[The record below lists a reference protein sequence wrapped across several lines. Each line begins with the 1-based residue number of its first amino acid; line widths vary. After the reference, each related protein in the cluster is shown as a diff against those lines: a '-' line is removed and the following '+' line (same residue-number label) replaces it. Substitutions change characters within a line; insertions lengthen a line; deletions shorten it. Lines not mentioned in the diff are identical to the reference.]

1 MVIDLNTTRKGDI
14 VDKVI
19 IIAEAGV
26 NHNGSIKMAKQ
37 LIDVAADAGA
47 DFVKFQTFK
56 ADSLVTKKAHK
67 ADYQKKLTQ
76 KDESHF
82 EMIRRLELDKS
93 AHEELISYCIKKN
106 IQFLSTAFDIES
118 VNLLSELD
126 IKIYKI
132 PSGEITNLPYLRH
145 IGGLG
150 KPVIMSTGMA
160 TLDEVRAAMNLL
172 IDAGLNK
179 KDLTILHC
187 NTEYPTPMS
196 DVNLTAMLTMKDELK
211 VKIGY
216 SDHTLGIEVS
226 IASVAMGATVIEK
239 HFTLD
244 RKLAGPDH
252 AASLEP
258 DELKSMVKAIR
269 NIEKAMGKGVKEP
282 SPSEKKNIPIVRKSI
297 VAKTYITKGET
308 FSKYNLAVKRPGT
321 GISAMQWD
329 NILGQKAS
337 KSFESDELIK

>member
-1 MVIDLNTTRKGDI
+1 MNQ
-14 VDKVI
+14 KVV
-19 IIAEAGV
+19 IIAEAGI

-56 ADSLVTKKAHK
+56 ADSLVTKKADK

-93 AHEELISYCIKKN
+93 AHKELISYCIQKN

-126 IKIYKI
+126 IKIYKT

-172 IDAGLNK
+172 IDAGLDKN
-179 KDLTILHC
+179 DLTILHC
-187 NTEYPTPMS
+187 NTEYPTPIS
-196 DVNLTAMLTMKDELK
+196 DVNLNAMLTIKNEFK
-211 VKIGY
+211 VKVGY
-216 SDHTLGIEVS
+216 SDHTLGIEIP
-226 IASVAMGATVIEK
+226 IAAVAMGATVIEK

-244 RKLAGPDH
+244 RTLNGPDH

-258 DELKSMVKAIR
+258 DELKTMVQAIR
-269 NIEKAMGKGVKEP
+269 NIQEAMGDGFKKP
-282 SPSEKKNIPIVRKSI
+282 SHSEKKNIPIVRKSI
-297 VAKTYITKGET
+297 IAKTHIEKGEIFT
-308 FSKYNLAVKRPGT
+308 ENNLEVKRPGT
-321 GISAMQWD
+321 GISPMEWD
-329 NILGQKAS
+329 KIIGKVS
-337 KSFESDELIK
+337 DKSYAKDELIT